1 MAKFPSKE
9 WCEQAV
15 SLLNSDPDLPLAS
28 RGWKGDLAMIID
40 PEPGKLT
47 RPFVVH
53 SDPKEGK
60 PITFRVLADPDD
72 LDEIEPVYL
81 IRAPYSIWRGMIEGN
96 IDPME
101 AVLRRRIA
109 VRGDLQPLIERLK
122 YKAIGDRVL
131 AKLQTEFT

>member
-1 MAKFPSKE
+1 VAKFPSKE

-15 SLLNSDPDLPLAS
+15 GLLNQDPEVPLAS

-40 PEPGKLT
+40 PEPGKLD

-53 SDPKEGK
+53 SHPKEGQ
-60 PITFRVLADPDD
+60 PISFKILPDPDD

-81 IRAPYSIWRGMIEGN
+81 IRAPYSIWRGMIEGT

-109 VRGDLQPLIERLK
+109 VKGDLQPLIERLK
-122 YKAIGDRVL
+122 FKAIADRVL
-131 AKLQTEFT
+131 ASLKTDFR